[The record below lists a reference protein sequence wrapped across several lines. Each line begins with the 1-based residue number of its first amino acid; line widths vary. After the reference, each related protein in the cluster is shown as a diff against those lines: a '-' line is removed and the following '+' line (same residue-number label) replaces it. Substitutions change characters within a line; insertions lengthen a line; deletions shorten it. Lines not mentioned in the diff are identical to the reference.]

1 MKNAVSVSRL
11 SKSFR
16 GKEVL
21 KDVSFTVP
29 RGTTYALLGANGAGK
44 TTTVRILATQLKA
57 DGGRAEIAGYDI
69 SGQPREVREA
79 ISLTGQFSAVDEAL
93 TGKENLL
100 MMAKLWQVSDPEK
113 NAEKLLRVFG
123 LTQAEDQRVSVWSGG
138 MKRKLDI
145 AMSLIGNPQV
155 VFLDEPTT
163 GLDPQSRRSMWD
175 MIRRL
180 NREGIT
186 IFLTTQYLEEAEQL
200 ADRIAILHH
209 GRILAEGTA
218 GELKARLPRGT
229 LRLVFENTET
239 LKKAEVLLE
248 GFQTAAPEGE
258 RGLAV
263 YTDGKADTT
272 ARIFHMLYRQ
282 GIHVQDYSQ
291 TTANLEDVFL
301 AMTSEGRIL

>member
-57 DGGRAEIAGYDI
+57 DGGWAEIAGYDI
-69 SGQPREVREA
+69 SGQTREVRGA

-248 GFQTAAPEGE
+248 GFQTAAEGE

-272 ARIFHMLYRQ
+272 ARIFYLLYRQ
-282 GIHVQDYSQ
+282 DIHVQDYSQ
-291 TTANLEDVFL
+291 TTPNLEDVFL